1 MSGRCIDLHNHSTA
15 SDGTDAP
22 ARIPALAAELDLA
35 AVALTD
41 HDTLG
46 GIAEFIA
53 AAEDF
58 PEVEAVPGVEISCE
72 YSGREIHLLGLFVDH
87 GSPEL
92 NEFLRLRREDRLRR
106 NEEMMRKLNSL
117 GFALSWEDEEFRGGD
132 IANLGRP
139 HFARALVRRYG
150 FPSLAAAFEKLLGHS
165 RPGYVPRRLPGPVP
179 AIEAIHAARG
189 IAVWAHPVYRDRNE
203 RAWLNR
209 GLRRMA
215 GWGLDAVEG
224 YYSLFGKNETAL
236 VSEVAERYGVALS
249 GGSDYHG
256 ANSTVAM
263 GSGSGGLRVP
273 EELLDGLKKRLDAI
287 RRSN

>member
-1 MSGRCIDLHNHSTA
+1 MNDRYIDLHNHSTA

-22 ARIPALAAELDLA
+22 SLIPALAAELGLA

-46 GIAEFIA
+46 GIAEFLA
-53 AAEDF
+53 AAADF
-58 PEVEAVPGVEISCE
+58 PAVEAVPGVEISCE
-72 YSGREIHLLGLFVDH
+72 YSMREIHLLGLFVDH
-87 GSPEL
+87 ESPEL
-92 NEFLRLRREDRLRR
+92 NEFLRRQREDRLRR
-106 NEEMMRKLNSL
+106 NGEMMRKLNSL
-117 GFALSWEDEEFRGGD
+117 GFALSWEDEEFQGGD

-150 FPSLAAAFEKLLGHS
+150 FPTLAAVFEKLLGHS
-165 RPGYVPRRLPGPVP
+165 RPGFVPRRLPSPVP
-179 AIEAIHAARG
+179 AIEAIHAAG
-189 IAVWAHPVYRDRNE
+189 GVAVWAHPVYRDRNE

-209 GLRRMA
+209 GLRRMS

-236 VSEVAERYGVALS
+236 VSEIAERYGVALS

-256 ANSTVAM
+256 NNSTVAM

-273 EELLDGLKKRLDAI
+273 EELLGELKKRRDM
-287 RRSN
+287 RRKAN